1 MIFEDTVE
9 ELDIPRVSMSS
20 GLHPSITAAYTQL
33 LLVILVV
40 LLGFLHLFLILL
52 SNWKVVA

>member
-20 GLHPSITAAYTQL
+20 GLHPSITAAFTQL
-33 LLVILVV
+33 SLVILVV